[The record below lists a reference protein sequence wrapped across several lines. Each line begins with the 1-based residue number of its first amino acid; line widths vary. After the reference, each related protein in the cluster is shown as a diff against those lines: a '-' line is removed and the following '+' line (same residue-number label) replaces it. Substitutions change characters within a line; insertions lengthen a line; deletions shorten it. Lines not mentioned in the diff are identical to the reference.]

1 MIVYRVA
8 NLKHKD
14 STLSGIGAEKVG
26 GRWNEIGIRAV
37 YCSENISLALLEY
50 YVHSENIGTLP
61 EKIVV
66 AKIEIPKE
74 FIIEELAELPE
85 RWFRNIK
92 HNSQTRSYYNKNY
105 KKYFQIELPIERSL
119 A

>member
-66 AKIEIPKE
+66 AKIEIPKG

-85 RWFRNIK
+85 RWNQYPNPNAEYRIFLNL
-92 HNSQTRSYYNKNY
+92 Y
-105 KKYFQIELPIERSL
+105 
-119 A
+119 